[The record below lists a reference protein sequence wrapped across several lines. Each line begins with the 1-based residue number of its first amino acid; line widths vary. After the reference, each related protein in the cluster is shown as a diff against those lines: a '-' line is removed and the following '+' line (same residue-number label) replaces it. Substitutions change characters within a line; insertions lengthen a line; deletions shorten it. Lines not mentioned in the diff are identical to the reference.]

1 MAGAFSDPDATDV
14 LTYSAAGLPAGLS
27 IDPVTGVISG
37 TIDNSASQGSTGGNP
52 KPVPIRSSS
61 PRPTSLSVAGD
72 KLTC

>member
-37 TIDNSASQGSTGGNP
+37 TRQPASQGSTGGNP